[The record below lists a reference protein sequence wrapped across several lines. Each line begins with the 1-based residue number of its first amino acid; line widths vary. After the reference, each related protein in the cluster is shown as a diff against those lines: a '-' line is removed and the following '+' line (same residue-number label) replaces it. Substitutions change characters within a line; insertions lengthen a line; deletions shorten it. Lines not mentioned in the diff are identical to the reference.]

1 LKSSNKKNIVVRY
14 TQQRNNM
21 ATTGE
26 SKLWIAWRDLYWG
39 EELGSFI
46 MDSATPPR
54 QYATWA
60 GTFEIEVTGPDELTV
75 KAGSLTH
82 DGVTASWPEM
92 VFHRGLATHPLHVS
106 GSYTFNTTPG
116 HAHSHNYYKSD
127 DVSVYVVVLNSS
139 GTMPPYDGENEVI
152 FQIGGLQTVLDNTL
166 SAPTNGDP
174 NGSAVEGFIAAASAE
189 AEGGASGDPF
199 VTPMITA

>member
-1 LKSSNKKNIVVRY
+1 
-14 TQQRNNM
+14 M

-26 SKLWIAWRDLYWG
+26 SKLWIAWRDYWG

-116 HAHSHNYYKSD
+116 HGHSHKYYKVD
-127 DVSVYVVVLNSS
+127 DVGVYVNVFNAS
-139 GTMPPYDGENEVI
+139 GTVSPYDGVNEVI
-152 FQIGGLQTVLDNTL
+152 LQISGLQTVIENGVTL

-174 NGSAVEGFIAAASAE
+174 NSNVVEGFIAAASAE